1 MFMFTWLKCNRF
13 GFLQINITS
22 CIILNII
29 RLYQNDWLSQ
39 TFEQGTAKL
48 FFVVVAAC
56 KDFKASPWAAR
67 ATYELKM
74 IAEESQWLKVLDQL
88 DQSSS
93 YRCYSSR
100 LSIAIGVNVVSEWL
114 EDQAVQCIASTAVG
128 KPCLGQEM
136 SYCTSPGRCL
146 ANLLFREDAKFHATW
161 THIAAIVLI
170 LRFSTET
177 LAKSNA
183 SEMDHGMK
191 TCFDQYAPYP
201 RKFQCCAWALRL
213 AIRIGG
219 RTNQALNE
227 RKL

>member
-48 FFVVVAAC
+48 FFVVVSAC

-100 LSIAIGVNVVSEWL
+100 I
-114 EDQAVQCIASTAVG
+114 
-128 KPCLGQEM
+128 
-136 SYCTSPGRCL
+136 
-146 ANLLFREDAKFHATW
+146 FHCD
-161 THIAAIVLI
+161 
-170 LRFSTET
+170 RS
-177 LAKSNA
+177 
-183 SEMDHGMK
+183 
-191 TCFDQYAPYP
+191 
-201 RKFQCCAWALRL
+201 QCCFWVA
-213 AIRIGG
+213 G
-219 RTNQALNE
+219 RSSSTVHCQHGSWQAMFGPRNE
-227 RKL
+227 LLHESWTLLG

>member
-1 MFMFTWLKCNRF
+1 MTDYRKHLSKALRSCSLSLFQPAKTSKLRHERPELHMNWRWLQK
-13 GFLQINITS
+13 S
-22 CIILNII
+22 H
-29 RLYQNDWLSQ
+29 NDWRYLTNLTNLQ
-39 TFEQGTAKL
+39 
-48 FFVVVAAC
+48 
-56 KDFKASPWAAR
+56 
-67 ATYELKM
+67 ATDATVPEY
-74 IAEESQWLKVLDQL
+74 
-88 DQSSS
+88 
-93 YRCYSSR
+93 
-100 LSIAIGVNVVSEWL
+100 SIAIGVNVVSEWL

-191 TCFDQYAPYP
+191 TWFDQYAPYP